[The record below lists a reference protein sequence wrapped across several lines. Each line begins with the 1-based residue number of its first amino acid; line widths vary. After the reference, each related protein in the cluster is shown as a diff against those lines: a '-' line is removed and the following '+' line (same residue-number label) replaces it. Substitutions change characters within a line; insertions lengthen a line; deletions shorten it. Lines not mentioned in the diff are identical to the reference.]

1 MQYISFHDFK
11 VFRKI
16 SAATTRISNKDIFG
30 KPGIEREEIN
40 FHCLALDFVMT
51 VHRQGEG
58 ILSLNRIALVQIP
71 SVC

>member
-40 FHCLALDFVMT
+40 LLMT
-51 VHRQGEG
+51 VHHQGEG
-58 ILSLNRIALVQIP
+58 SLSLKRIALVKTP